1 MDTVQFYEKVQEDG
15 RETGG
20 YADVKIEFIKKQT
33 GRGKRVL
40 EIGCNDGFIGEK
52 LLHQGNDVYG
62 VDIVKRNLSYAE
74 KRGIKTKLC
83 NVEKQKMPFPDN
95 YFDVVI
101 IGDVIEHVFDTDA
114 VLDECYRVLKK
125 RGKLLLTTPNVASL
139 GRRIMLLF
147 GISPFLEYSIRLST
161 NGLPSVGHVRYYTE
175 HTLRNQL
182 EYHKFHSILIYGG
195 GMNLHFHSF
204 SAVPRWLTS
213 FAVSF
218 NCVSVK

>member
-20 YADVKIEFIKKQT
+20 YADTKIEFIKNQT
-33 GRGKRVL
+33 GHGNRVL
-40 EIGCNDGFIGEK
+40 EIGCNDGFIGEQ
-52 LLHQGNDVYG
+52 LLHQDNDVYG

-83 NVEKQKMPFPDN
+83 NVEKQKMPFHDD
-95 YFDVVI
+95 YFDIVI
-101 IGDVIEHVFDTDA
+101 LGDVIEHVFDTDA

-125 RGKLLLTTPNVASL
+125 HGKLLLTTPNVASL
-139 GRRIMLLF
+139 GRRMMLLF

-161 NGLPSVGHVRYYTE
+161 NGLPSVGHVRYYTKN
-175 HTLRNQL
+175 TLKNQL

-195 GMNLHFHSF
+195 GLNLHFHSF
-204 SAVPRWLTS
+204 PSVPNWLTS

-218 NCVSVK
+218 NCVAIK